1 MAGYFE
7 AIQIIAEQRILEAQ
21 ERGEFE
27 HLSGEGLPLPEEDL
41 SAIPPEYRMAWRILK
56 NSGFLPQEVAARK
69 EASQLADLLES
80 ASDEKTRL
88 KAMAKLRYLLAQIG
102 SHKHAVL
109 ESQDNYYLKI
119 LALLEKHERRS
130 S

>member
-1 MAGYFE
+1 MDNYFG
-7 AIQIIAEQRILEAQ
+7 AIQTIAEQRILEAQ

-56 NSGFLPQEVAARK
+56 NSGFLPQEVAERK
-69 EASQLADLLES
+69 EVNQLAELVEG
-80 ASDEKTRL
+80 APDEKTRL
-88 KAMAKLRYLLAQIG
+88 KAMARLRFLLNQINSRKYAALEAQDSYFI
-102 SHKHAVL
+102 
-109 ESQDNYYLKI
+109 KI